1 MPYFSI
7 ITPTYN
13 RAHLIGR
20 TIASVLTQT
29 FGDFELI
36 IVDDGS
42 TDNTK
47 EIIEAFDD
55 KRIRYLYQTNS
66 ERGKARNTGAE
77 NAKGAYIFFL
87 DSDDLIYEDHL
98 QHAFDELERHAS
110 PAFFHSRYEAV
121 YDKGT
126 KQVETLNPAQIKQ
139 KITVQN
145 RFACQF
151 FLRLDVAHSFPF
163 SENRNLKIGEDWEVI
178 LKIAHR
184 HPLHISN
191 RVTAAIVHH
200 GERSMEIAQ
209 PEVVLK
215 SRDILVENLNKD
227 SLIPAR
233 VKGNVYSELTTLA
246 ALSAAI
252 LNQKKRAFTLW
263 IKGIKKR
270 PSLIFKRR
278 SLAILKKIILHG
290 KA

>member
-7 ITPTYN
+7 ITPSYN
-13 RAHLIGR
+13 RAHLIGKS
-20 TIASVLTQT
+20 IASVLTQT

-55 KRIRYLYQTNS
+55 KRIRYFFQTNG
-66 ERGKARNTGAE
+66 ERGKARNTGVE
-77 NAKGAYIFFL
+77 NANGIYVFFL
-87 DSDDLIYEDHL
+87 DSDDLIYADHL
-98 QHAFDELERHAS
+98 QHAFDELERLNR

-121 YDKGT
+121 YDTGT
-126 KQVETLNPAQIKQ
+126 KQVETLNPGTIKQ
-139 KITVQN
+139 KTTFQN

-151 FLRLDVAHSFPF
+151 FLRLDIARSFPF
-163 SENRNLKIGEDWEVI
+163 SENRDLKIGEDWEVI

-200 GERSMEIAQ
+200 GERSMEMAP

-215 SRDILVENLNKD
+215 SRDILVENLNAD
-227 SLIPAR
+227 ALIPNE
-233 VKGNVYSELTTLA
+233 VKGNVYAELTTLA
-246 ALSAAI
+246 ALSAAL
-252 LNQKKRAFTLW
+252 LNQKKHAFTLW
-263 IKGIKKR
+263 IKGVKKR
-270 PSLIFKRR
+270 PALIFKRR